1 MFDEGIS
8 FLIMEDPI
16 DSYNDFSLKIY
27 DSYDEVN
34 SYLYINV
41 VLESEP
47 VSLPVPEPDLIPV
60 PVPKLQPV
68 LVDYEP
74 LVAPIKPVVDT
85 CAR

>member
-8 FLIMEDPI
+8 FLIMADPI

-27 DSYDEVN
+27 DPYDEVN
-34 SYLYINV
+34 NYLYINV

-47 VSLPVPEPDLIPV
+47 VPLPVPEPDPIPVLKPEPV
-60 PVPKLQPV
+60 PV
-68 LVDYEP
+68 DDEP

-85 CAR
+85 FTR